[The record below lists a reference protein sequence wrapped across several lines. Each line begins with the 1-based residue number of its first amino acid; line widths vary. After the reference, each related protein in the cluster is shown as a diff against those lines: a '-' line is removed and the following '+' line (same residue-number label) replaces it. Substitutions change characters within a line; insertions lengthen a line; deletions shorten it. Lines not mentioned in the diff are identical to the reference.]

1 MTMTKREM
9 FHDVV
14 LGFIWFSSF
23 VVLFWLAAAGAGIL

>member
-1 MTMTKREM
+1 MTKKEM

-23 VVLFWLAAAGAGIL
+23 VVLFWLASAADAGIL